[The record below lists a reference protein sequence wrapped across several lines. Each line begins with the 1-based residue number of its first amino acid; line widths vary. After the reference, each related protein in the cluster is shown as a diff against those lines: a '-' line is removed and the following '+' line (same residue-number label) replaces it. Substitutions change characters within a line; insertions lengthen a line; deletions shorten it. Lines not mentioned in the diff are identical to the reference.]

1 MAKSIA
7 LNRAI
12 ERASCCVLCR
22 PIANKLKL
30 RSTPL
35 FNSNSPKK
43 SEKLD
48 VGAGCGGGRARL
60 DKLTPGRGERY
71 PQLPCGGEFSQ
82 HHHVA
87 VLDGIRGFGSV

>member
-12 ERASCCVLCR
+12 ERASCCGLCR

-35 FNSNSPKK
+35 FNSKSPKK

-48 VGAGCGGGRARL
+48 VGAGCGGERARL
-60 DKLTPGRGERY
+60 DKLTPGRGQRY
-71 PQLPCGGEFSQ
+71 P
-82 HHHVA
+82 
-87 VLDGIRGFGSV
+87 GSPQKSSFLSDASSFLSDA

>member
-7 LNRAI
+7 LNRAM

-35 FNSNSPKK
+35 FNSKSPKK

-48 VGAGCGGGRARL
+48 VGAGCGGERARL
-60 DKLTPGRGERY
+60 AKLHDGGGR
-71 PQLPCGGEFSQ
+71 
-82 HHHVA
+82 
-87 VLDGIRGFGSV
+87 